1 MKTILT
7 SVFSVMAMCTLVA
20 CSAGKNKEN
29 NQEKDSLE
37 VGAPSYNYTNFTSS
51 NVIAYQDSLLF
62 FYNVDEDMTI
72 PFHLL
77 EPDEIFNFVFDPDG
91 KTLYYIVL
99 RDGILWLRQATFG
112 GEEPQ
117 LEDLVNLYVTES
129 PSIGEPDMN
138 RSCLVYKD
146 GELFFYSGFGW
157 GSFFYN
163 TRHIYTIES
172 RKLQMETVD
181 WYNDFSFPDP
191 AKEQQPQM
199 VSLFSTKSDQLYYRN
214 GGQLVCVT
222 DQLNLWEKCDRESIE
237 YIQCSISPDHS
248 KVAFLALLTLYG
260 HMLHGP
266 LCISNADGSQQESL
280 TELSV
285 EDGQPPLWIGNRLF
299 FIDVDDEL
307 TSENDNGCITSLFT
321 IDPSTNKRTRMFDRV
336 RRFAIKQPAK

>member
-1 MKTILT
+1 MKTIFAT
-7 SVFSVMAMCTLVA
+7 VFSLMALSMLVA
-20 CSAGKNKEN
+20 CGSGSKKETQ
-29 NQEKDSLE
+29 QEDEAL
-37 VGAPSYNYTNFTSS
+37 GAPSYSYTNFTSS

-77 EPDEIFNFVFDPDG
+77 EPDEIFNFVFDSDG
-91 KTLYYIVL
+91 KTLYYIVV
-99 RDGILWLRQATFG
+99 RDGMLWLRQATFG

-117 LEDLVNLYVTES
+117 LEDLVNLYITED
-129 PSIGEPDMN
+129 PSIGETDMK
-138 RSCLVYKD
+138 RSRFIYKD
-146 GELFFYSGFGW
+146 GELFLYSGFSW
-157 GSFFYN
+157 GSFSYR
-163 TRHIYTIES
+163 TLHIYTIAS
-172 RKLQMETVD
+172 RKLQMETIVWSD
-181 WYNDFSFPDP
+181 DFSFLDPD
-191 AKEQQPQM
+191 KEQQAQM

>member
-91 KTLYYIVL
+91 KTLYYTVV
-99 RDGILWLRQATFG
+99 RDGMLWLRQATFG
-112 GEEPQ
+112 GEKPQ
-117 LEDLVNLYVTES
+117 LEDLVNLNISKES
-129 PSIGEPDMN
+129 SISETSVEHSRLM
-138 RSCLVYKD
+138 YKD
-146 GELFFYSGFGW
+146 GKLLIPNGFSW
-157 GSFFYN
+157 EAYCFTSF
-163 TRHIYTIES
+163 RVYTIAS
-172 RKLQMETVD
+172 RKLQDAD
-181 WYNDFSFPDP
+181 WDKY
-191 AKEQQPQM
+191 
-199 VSLFSTKSDQLYYRN
+199 VSLMEIGEEREAQYFSTKSDQLYYRN
-214 GGQLVCVT
+214 GGKLVCVT
-222 DQLNLWEKCDRESIE
+222 DKLNLEEQKEEESIE
-237 YIQCSISPDHS
+237 YMQYSISPDRS
-248 KVAFLALLTLYG
+248 KVAFGA
-260 HMLHGP
+260 MLMLGDVAHGP
-266 LCISNADGSQQESL
+266 LCIANADGSQQQIL
-280 TELSV
+280 V
-285 EDGQPPLWIGNRLF
+285 EDGVSDEQPTLWIGNRLF

-307 TSENDNGCITSLFT
+307 TSENDNDCRTSLFT

-336 RRFAIKQPAK
+336 RRFDIKQPAK

>member
-91 KTLYYIVL
+91 KTMYYTVV
-99 RDGILWLRQATFG
+99 RDGMLWLRQATFG

-117 LEDLVNLYVTES
+117 LEDLVNLNIPKES
-129 PSIGEPDMN
+129 SISETSVEHSRLM
-138 RSCLVYKD
+138 YKD
-146 GELFFYSGFGW
+146 GKLLIPNGFSW
-157 GSFFYN
+157 EAYCFTSF
-163 TRHIYTIES
+163 RVYTIAS
-172 RKLQMETVD
+172 RKLQDAD
-181 WYNDFSFPDP
+181 WDKY
-191 AKEQQPQM
+191 
-199 VSLFSTKSDQLYYRN
+199 VSLMEIGEEREAQYFSTKSDQLYYRN
-214 GGQLVCVT
+214 GGKLVCVT
-222 DQLNLWEKCDRESIE
+222 DKLNLEEQKEEESIE
-237 YIQCSISPDHS
+237 YMQYSISPDRS
-248 KVAFLALLTLYG
+248 KVAFGA
-260 HMLHGP
+260 MLMLGDVAHGP
-266 LCISNADGSQQESL
+266 LCIANADGSQQQIL
-280 TELSV
+280 V
-285 EDGQPPLWIGNRLF
+285 EDGVSDEQPTLWIGNRLF

-307 TSENDNGCITSLFT
+307 TSENDNDCRTSLFT

-336 RRFAIKQPAK
+336 RRFDIKQPAK

>member
-91 KTLYYIVL
+91 KTMYYTVV
-99 RDGILWLRQATFG
+99 RDGMLWLRQATFG
-112 GEEPQ
+112 SEEPQ
-117 LEDLVNLYVTES
+117 LEDLVNLNIPKES
-129 PSIGEPDMN
+129 SISETSVEHSRLM
-138 RSCLVYKD
+138 YKD
-146 GELFFYSGFGW
+146 GKLLIPNGFSW
-157 GSFFYN
+157 EAYCFTSF
-163 TRHIYTIES
+163 RVYTIAS
-172 RKLQMETVD
+172 RKLQDAD
-181 WYNDFSFPDP
+181 WDKY
-191 AKEQQPQM
+191 
-199 VSLFSTKSDQLYYRN
+199 VSLMEIGEEREAQHFSTKSDQLYYRN
-214 GGQLVCVT
+214 GSKLVCVT
-222 DQLNLWEKCDRESIE
+222 DKLNLEEQKEEESIE
-237 YIQCSISPDHS
+237 YMQYSISPDRS
-248 KVAFLALLTLYG
+248 KVAFGA
-260 HMLHGP
+260 MLMLGDVAHGP
-266 LCISNADGSQQESL
+266 LFIANADGSQQQIL
-280 TELSV
+280 V
-285 EDGQPPLWIGNRLF
+285 EDGVSDEQPTLWIGNRLF

-307 TSENDNGCITSLFT
+307 TSENDGDCGFSLFT

-336 RRFAIKQPAK
+336 RRFDIKQPAK

>member
-7 SVFSVMAMCTLVA
+7 SVFSVMAVCTFFA

-91 KTLYYIVL
+91 KTMYYTVV
-99 RDGILWLRQATFG
+99 RDGMLWLRQATFG

-117 LEDLVNLYVTES
+117 LEDLVNLNIPKES
-129 PSIGEPDMN
+129 SISETSVEHSRLM
-138 RSCLVYKD
+138 YKD
-146 GELFFYSGFGW
+146 GKLLIPNGFSW
-157 GSFFYN
+157 EAYCFTSF
-163 TRHIYTIES
+163 RVYTIAS
-172 RKLQMETVD
+172 RKLQDAD
-181 WYNDFSFPDP
+181 WDKY
-191 AKEQQPQM
+191 
-199 VSLFSTKSDQLYYRN
+199 VSLMEIGEEREAQHFSTKSDQLYYRN
-214 GGQLVCVT
+214 GGKLVCVT
-222 DQLNLWEKCDRESIE
+222 DKLNLEEQKEEESIE
-237 YIQCSISPDHS
+237 YMQYSISPDGS
-248 KVAFLALLTLYG
+248 KVAFGA
-260 HMLHGP
+260 MLMFGDIAHSP
-266 LCISNADGSQQESL
+266 LCIANADGSQQQIL
-280 TELSV
+280 V
-285 EDGQPPLWIGNRLF
+285 EDGVSDEQPTLWIGNRLF

-307 TSENDNGCITSLFT
+307 ASENDGDCGFSLFT

-336 RRFAIKQPAK
+336 RRFDIKQPAK

>member
-1 MKTILT
+1 M
-7 SVFSVMAMCTLVA
+7 VMCAFFA

>member
-7 SVFSVMAMCTLVA
+7 RVFSVMVMCAFFA

>member
-1 MKTILT
+1 MKTVLT
-7 SVFSVMAMCTLVA
+7 RVFSVMVMCAFFA

>member
-1 MKTILT
+1 
-7 SVFSVMAMCTLVA
+7 MAMCTLVA

-91 KTLYYIVL
+91 KTLYYTVV

-117 LEDLVNLYVTES
+117 LEDLVNLNIPKES
-129 PSIGEPDMN
+129 SISETSVEHSRLM
-138 RSCLVYKD
+138 YKD
-146 GELFFYSGFGW
+146 GKLLIPNGFSW
-157 GSFFYN
+157 EAYCFTSF
-163 TRHIYTIES
+163 RVYTIAS
-172 RKLQMETVD
+172 RKLQDAD
-181 WYNDFSFPDP
+181 WDKY
-191 AKEQQPQM
+191 
-199 VSLFSTKSDQLYYRN
+199 VSLMEIGEEREAQHFSTKSDQLYYRN
-214 GGQLVCVT
+214 GSKLACVT
-222 DQLNLWEKCDRESIE
+222 DKLNLEEQKEEESIE
-237 YIQCSISPDHS
+237 YMQYSISPDRS
-248 KVAFLALLTLYG
+248 KVAFGA
-260 HMLHGP
+260 MLMIGDVAHGP
-266 LCISNADGSQQESL
+266 LCIANADGSQQQIL
-280 TELSV
+280 V
-285 EDGQPPLWIGNRLF
+285 EDGVSDEQPTLWIGNRLF

-307 TSENDNGCITSLFT
+307 TSENDGDCGFSLFT

-336 RRFAIKQPAK
+336 RRFDIKQPAK